1 MRSNSKHFKQTLYDS
16 EENATVSFAG
26 FWKVGVIYD
35 WYIITQNICAC
46 GCVSVSYISNPNWVV
61 SNRSSNSM
69 PDEGIMVG
77 NLGHVHLKA
86 SLTHEEKSWIPKLNN
101 QIQEAHFI

>member
-1 MRSNSKHFKQTLYDS
+1 
-16 EENATVSFAG
+16 
-26 FWKVGVIYD
+26 
-35 WYIITQNICAC
+35 
-46 GCVSVSYISNPNWVV
+46 
-61 SNRSSNSM
+61 M